1 MDLSY
6 PYEVTDKKERAYIRK
21 RKRAAFLH
29 SLCFYVC
36 RLFPIKKIWFRCVR
50 LKDEADLDAIRS
62 MLYKNCISVIP
73 IMSLSG
79 L

>member
-21 RKRAAFLH
+21 RKRAAFYIVYAFMFVVYFQL
-29 SLCFYVC
+29 
-36 RLFPIKKIWFRCVR
+36 RKIWFRCVR

>member
-36 RLFPIKKIWFRCVR
+36 RLFPIKKNLV
-50 LKDEADLDAIRS
+50 
-62 MLYKNCISVIP
+62 SVCTFEGRGGFGCNP
-73 IMSLSG
+73 KYVVQLSLIHI
-79 L
+79 

>member
-21 RKRAAFLH
+21 RKRAAFMFVVYFQL
-29 SLCFYVC
+29 
-36 RLFPIKKIWFRCVR
+36 RKIWFRCVR

>member
-1 MDLSY
+1 MKLQIKKNVHT
-6 PYEVTDKKERAYIRK
+6 YEKGKEPHFYIVY
-21 RKRAAFLH
+21 AFMFVVYFQL
-29 SLCFYVC
+29 
-36 RLFPIKKIWFRCVR
+36 RKIWFRCVR